1 MPIKHATKDKLK
13 DYTVTRCRRKQGC
26 TLNLQGIQPYQ
37 RTIVDCDEYR
47 KQVNPDH
54 KICDYIIVCEL
65 QKTSVS
71 VIEMKSKTFSATAVK
86 EQLQQGARL
95 AELWLGDEQIDV
107 FLPAMLSSGG
117 HRHQLKE
124 LANQRVLFRN
134 TPYPISAKQ
143 HHRVTL
149 RQLLQ
154 EAEAR

>member
-1 MPIKHATKDKLK
+1 MAIKQATKDKLK
-13 DYTVTRCRRKQGC
+13 DYTVARCRRKQGC
-26 TLNLQGIQPYQ
+26 TLNLQGIQPSQ

-54 KICDYIIVCEL
+54 KLCDYIIVCEL
-65 QKTSVS
+65 QKISVS

-95 AELWLGDEQIDV
+95 AESWLSGEQIDV
-107 FLPAMLSSGG
+107 FLPVMLSSGG
-117 HRHQLKE
+117 HKHQLKQ
-124 LANQRVLFRN
+124 LINQKVLFRN
-134 TPYPISAKQ
+134 TQYPISVKQ

-154 EAEAR
+154 ESEAR